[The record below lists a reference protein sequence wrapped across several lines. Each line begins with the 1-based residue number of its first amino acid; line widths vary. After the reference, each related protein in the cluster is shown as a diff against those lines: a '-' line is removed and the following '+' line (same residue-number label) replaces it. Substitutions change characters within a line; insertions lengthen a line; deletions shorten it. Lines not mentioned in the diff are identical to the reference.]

1 MENNQLKYHQL
12 KNKLI
17 GEILQEAG
25 FVNSDQVAVALME
38 QSFYTH
44 LKLGEILALHG
55 WVNQELVDF
64 FAERIQLPP
73 KKEAKK
79 IGEYLL
85 EAGLLTEK
93 DIQQILKEQHK
104 SGVKF
109 GSLAVLRGCI
119 KQETLNFFLKYFTNE
134 GLNDNHLQYK
144 IRTLS
149 KQSKFTNSHK
159 NTTHNDM
166 EKEKSFVT
174 SSNNHRDK
182 QSLNSKHTKNIIDNQ
197 ELVEDDLESMTWL
210 KTSY

>member
-73 KKEAKK
+73 KKKQK
-79 IGEYLL
+79 NRGI
-85 EAGLLTEK
+85 LTRSRVIDGK
-93 DIQQILKEQHK
+93 RYSGNFKRTAQIW
-104 SGVKF
+104 G
-109 GSLAVLRGCI
+109 
-119 KQETLNFFLKYFTNE
+119 
-134 GLNDNHLQYK
+134 
-144 IRTLS
+144 
-149 KQSKFTNSHK
+149 
-159 NTTHNDM
+159 
-166 EKEKSFVT
+166 
-174 SSNNHRDK
+174 
-182 QSLNSKHTKNIIDNQ
+182 
-197 ELVEDDLESMTWL
+197 
-210 KTSY
+210 